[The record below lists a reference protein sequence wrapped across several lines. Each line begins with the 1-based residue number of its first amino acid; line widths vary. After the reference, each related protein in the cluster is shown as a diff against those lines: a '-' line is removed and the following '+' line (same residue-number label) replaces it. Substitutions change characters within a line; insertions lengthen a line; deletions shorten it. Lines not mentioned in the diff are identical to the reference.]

1 MPKIKKIKARV
12 KKINTLPVSKAT
24 DTFKSKPK
32 IRKLSGVPQG
42 YHTVTP
48 YLIINQAA
56 KAISFY
62 MKAFNAKEIARIE
75 YPKGRIRYAELKIG
89 DSKIMLT
96 EASSI
101 RNMYSPQHLHGSPVF
116 ISLYVKDVDAM
127 VKRAVAAGAKLLQP
141 VENMYY
147 GGDRSADL
155 EDPYGHKW
163 FISTR
168 IEKISMAQIRKRAI
182 EWYKNNEK

>member
-1 MPKIKKIKARV
+1 MSMAKSQKTEV
-12 KKINTLPVSKAT
+12 KKKKSNVSVT
-24 DTFKSKPK
+24 
-32 IRKLSGVPQG
+32 RKLPGVPPG

-48 YLIINQAA
+48 YLIVKQAA
-56 KAISFY
+56 KAIDFY
-62 MKAFNAKEIARIE
+62 KIAFGAIEVARIE
-75 YPKGRIRYAELKIG
+75 YPKGSIRYAELKMG

-96 EASSI
+96 EASLK
-101 RNMYSPQHLHGSPVF
+101 RNMYSPQDLQGSPVF
-116 ISLYVKDVDAM
+116 ISLYVGDVDAM
-127 VKRAVAAGAKLLQP
+127 VKRAIAAGAKLLQP

-168 IEKISMAQIRKRAI
+168 VERISMTQIRKRAI
-182 EWYKNNEK
+182 EWYKKNEK